1 MNSQA
6 NASGANRLKIKH
18 PTVRLVG
25 GQSPNV
31 GYLEF
36 YHRQDDSTN
45 TGVWKVVCDP
55 FGNWNISVSLIFT
68 PLMNSYQIIK
78 NR

>member
-1 MNSQA
+1 MNGQA

-68 PLMNSYQIIK
+68 RLMNS
-78 NR
+78 

>member
-1 MNSQA
+1 MSTLNSRA

-36 YHRQDDSTN
+36 YHQQDDSTN

-68 PLMNSYQIIK
+68 RWIK
-78 NR
+78 S